1 MDFCTEIFCISIDAI
16 LFGISFSQYTFFC
29 KTLSRLKNAKYLG
42 TDPELDKL
50 TEEDKENAVIKGSVI
65 ALTNDLVHSFHSPQS
80 KGVIQ
85 KITVTEHNISKN
97 ATGFCDFDFS
107 FSIDQLLSLF
117 LQAYQT
123 MSLDWSCPLFLNFM
137 SDSKHLVQEVTN
149 TVPFGLK
156 QDKYVVEVVDVRD
169 CYILDLET
177 VAAKFEP
184 TRLGTLDSI
193 IGFFNGVRQR
203 GIETTEEMLKEGT
216 ILTGIGELTV
226 VNGVK
231 TLGPP
236 SDGSGYI
243 LTVTPVSSIIKR
255 LKGEQATMRL
265 LLFLFGTIGIV
276 LFGLMVRRGYKYYVY
291 KMNEI
296 ERKKR
301 LEEIRRERRTAA
313 RDNEELREEQ
323 RCVVCRNN
331 PREIILLPCGHLCLC
346 EDCSDNISNKCPICR
361 ASISSKAAV
370 FL

>member
-97 ATGFCDFDFS
+97 ATGF
-107 FSIDQLLSLF
+107 
-117 LQAYQT
+117 
-123 MSLDWSCPLFLNFM
+123 W